1 MAPAGMARLV
11 VCRNRHDHR
20 DVTAQLAAW
29 SWLGDLEVV
38 LTVVGESADSGRT
51 RVRVTVAG
59 SGDAFGSGGRL
70 QACVHL
76 QPMDREET
84 VLLDCGASALTGLK
98 RCGLEPNHVTVV
110 AVSHLHGDHFGGLP
124 YLLLDGQFRHRVRPL
139 HLVGPPGMQQRLEQT
154 MEALFPDSTRVPRRF
169 ATHVH
174 ELPPGATLDLE
185 QVTVRAVG
193 VDHAAGAPAL
203 GLRVSVAGRV
213 IAYSGDTS
221 WTDTLI
227 ELADGADLFVCEA
240 LHRLAARAVPPGPA
254 HPARQPPQ
262 VAVCPAAAHPPQPRP
277 PAAAGRSRARPG
289 RRRHR
294 RRDLTTLGPGQ
305 GRQSMR
311 E

>member
-1 MAPAGMARLV
+1 
-11 VCRNRHDHR
+11 
-20 DVTAQLAAW
+20 VTAQLAAW

-124 YLLLDGQFRHRVRPL
+124 YLLLDGQFRHRVQPL

-240 LHRLAARAVPPGPA
+240 YTASRRVRYHLDLPTLRANLHRLRCARLLLT
-254 HPARQPPQ
+254 HPSPDLLQQ
-262 VAVCPAAAHPPQPRP
+262 
-277 PAAAGRSRARPG
+277 
-289 RRRHR
+289 
-294 RRDLTTLGPGQ
+294 RDEVGLDLADDGTVV
-305 GRQSMR
+305 
-311 E
+311 EI

>member
-1 MAPAGMARLV
+1 MTIG
-11 VCRNRHDHR
+11 

-240 LHRLAARAVPPGPA
+240 YTASRRVRYHLDLPTLRANLHRLRCARLLLT
-254 HPARQPPQ
+254 HPSPDLLQQ
-262 VAVCPAAAHPPQPRP
+262 
-277 PAAAGRSRARPG
+277 
-289 RRRHR
+289 
-294 RRDLTTLGPGQ
+294 RDEVGLDLADDGTVV
-305 GRQSMR
+305 
-311 E
+311 EI